1 MELEDIIMINKVY
14 VLTKNGSSISKEGR
28 EYIFNSI
35 NSDMS
40 HNYALVGDAEYLGGN
55 ILNSP
60 KAFIQFLKNNR
71 KSCIVCLSVDED
83 NQGSYVD
90 ILFEEDYDSIIRTL
104 ERSSSENPS
113 DSSWKI
119 MTDAINAMMQI
130 KNNE

>member
-35 NSDMS
+35 NSDIS
-40 HNYALVGDAEYLGGN
+40 HNYALVSDAEYLGGN

-60 KAFIQFLKNNR
+60 KAFIHLLKNNR

-83 NQGSYVD
+83 N
-90 ILFEEDYDSIIRTL
+90 
-104 ERSSSENPS
+104 
-113 DSSWKI
+113 
-119 MTDAINAMMQI
+119 
-130 KNNE
+130 